1 MGNISTRGSL
11 LAAIVAFGALSASS
25 APAADKDPINR
36 APTLPGVT
44 PGASSM
50 RQTVLT
56 AVENQ
61 VRQHYNELAALFPRA
76 TLAVLSAITFFFI
89 TRRVVHTT
97 RLLPKRGGTEEMV
110 GGEAEARSAID
121 PTGKAFM
128 RGTLWSARLAEG
140 VSPVG
145 FGDRVTVEAVDG
157 LTLVVR
163 PVSTTTADRSQ
174 VQQQAHDDKIV
185 GQPNQGAS

>member
-1 MGNISTRGSL
+1 
-11 LAAIVAFGALSASS
+11 
-25 APAADKDPINR
+25 
-36 APTLPGVT
+36 
-44 PGASSM
+44 
-50 RQTVLT
+50 
-56 AVENQ
+56 
-61 VRQHYNELAALFPRA
+61 
-76 TLAVLSAITFFFI
+76 
-89 TRRVVHTT
+89 
-97 RLLPKRGGTEEMV
+97 MV

-163 PVSTTTADRSQ
+163 PVATPAQ
-174 VQQQAHDDKIV
+174 VPQVINPH
-185 GQPNQGAS
+185 QGS